1 MEKSVIYRDR
11 QELQAADLNNTQAWG
26 DEARRHLIGDAITS
40 ERLFTGLTVSGR
52 SATELEVAVGRLYD
66 GPTGKVY
73 ALDVAQ
79 VQSVFAMLP
88 LQDQKWVA
96 VSVFG
101 QEEDTSIEPR
111 DFLIDLQTREVEPEA
126 VAMQRRRVQ
135 PCTLPRAWSPPRL
148 SGQSRPPG
156 TR

>member
-101 QEEDTSIEPR
+101 VEEDTDVQPR
-111 DFLIDLQTREVEPEA
+111 DMLIDLQTREVEPEA
-126 VAMQRRRVQ
+126 VAMQRRRVATVHIAQ
-135 PCTLPRAWSPPRL
+135 GLESP
-148 SGQSRPPG
+148 
-156 TR
+156 